1 MGLFKSLFGSGQNP
15 ADAAMPY
22 LNQARQIGEQNVSP
36 YMQQGLDAQQGLS
49 SVYNQ
54 QAKDPSAFLNQVMSN
69 YNPSE
74 GYKYKQQEML
84 KGARNSAAHGG
95 FSGTDFDQQGQADM
109 IRGLLGGDMQQFIQ
123 NALQSQ
129 QQGMYGAEAQSNRG
143 MQAADWMGNLLG
155 NQGQLAYQGQAQKNQ
170 LRSDRRNALMN
181 MIGTLGGAYM
191 GRRPQQPQQQPVQQP
206 MDGSMNGFGGGNP
219 YQGAGQGMSSVWQR
233 LGQGEF

>member
-15 ADAAMPY
+15 ADSAMPY
-22 LNQARQIGEQNVSP
+22 LNQARQMGEQNVSP
-36 YMQQGLDAQQGLS
+36 YMQQGLQAQEGLS

-54 QAKDPSAFLNQVMSN
+54 QAKDPSAFLNQIMSN

-84 KGARNSAAHGG
+84 KGARNSAAQGG

-109 IRGLLGGDMQQFIQ
+109 IRGLLGGDMQQFVQ
-123 NALQSQ
+123 NALGAQ
-129 QQGMYGAEAQSNRG
+129 QQGMYGAEAQAGRG

-170 LRSDRRNALMN
+170 LRSDRRNALLN
-181 MIGTLGGAYM
+181 MISSLGGAYM
-191 GRRPQQPQQQPVQQP
+191 GNRQNQQMQQS
-206 MDGSMNGFGGGNP
+206 GGMNPFSNGNALE
-219 YQGAGQGMSSVWQR
+219 GVGQGMPNVWKR
-233 LGQGEF
+233 LGQGGF

>member
-1 MGLFKSLFGSGQNP
+1 MGLFKSLFGTGQNP
-15 ADAAMPY
+15 ADSAMPY
-22 LNQARQIGEQNVSP
+22 LNQAKDIGNQYVSP

-54 QAKDPSAFLNQVMSN
+54 QARDPSAFLNQIMSQ

-84 KGARNSAAHGG
+84 KGARNSAAQGG

-109 IRGLLGGDMQQFIQ
+109 IRGLLGGDMQQFVQ

-143 MQAADWMGNLLG
+143 MQSADWMGNLLG

-170 LRSDRRNALMN
+170 LRSDRRSALLK
-181 MIGTLGGAYM
+181 MIASLGGAAM
-191 GRRPQQPQQQPVQQP
+191 GRPAQQQELELSGV
-206 MDGSMNGFGGGNP
+206 NP
-219 YQGAGQGMSSVWQR
+219 FQVAGQGMGGSWAR
-233 LGQGEF
+233 LG